1 MNFSIDIQAESG
13 YMACTITGKWVTKEL
28 IAFID
33 TVSAK
38 VKKRKKR
45 GSTRILAD
53 MSLVSGPPP
62 EMDRFQLGEYIAS
75 VLRNVKI
82 AIVYQKVFKNKFFE
96 DTAVNR
102 GALLRVFPDK
112 PAALQW
118 LLIK

>member
-1 MNFSIDIQAESG
+1 MNLSIDIRAESG

-28 IAFID
+28 KAFID
-33 TVSAK
+33 TVSAEA
-38 VKKRKKR
+38 KKRR
-45 GSTRILAD
+45 SNRILAD

-102 GALLRVFPDK
+102 GALLMVFPDK
-112 PAALQW
+112 PTALQW
-118 LLIK
+118 LLTK